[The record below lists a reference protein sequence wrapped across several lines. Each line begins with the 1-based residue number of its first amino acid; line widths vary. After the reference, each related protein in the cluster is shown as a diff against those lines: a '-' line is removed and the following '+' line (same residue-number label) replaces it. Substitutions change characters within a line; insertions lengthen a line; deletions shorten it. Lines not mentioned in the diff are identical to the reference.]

1 MRWDWKLRY
10 GKAQQ
15 RGAAD
20 AAAGTLTLLAK
31 REGLQCD
38 IYFVLRAYAN
48 CNNHIYTRTG
58 AKAAAAARM
67 KNIIYFV
74 CLVQNYNRNAYI
86 S

>member
-1 MRWDWKLRY
+1 MDWKLRY

-48 CNNHIYTRTG
+48 CIKFAPKRNNLRP
-58 AKAAAAARM
+58 K
-67 KNIIYFV
+67 
-74 CLVQNYNRNAYI
+74 
-86 S
+86 